1 MQNKYQPMP
10 AQVFRV
16 SVETSTLGETVAR
29 MTRLVNLECFAS
41 MNLAEISAAASSDI
55 ASDTAS
61 DAVSSVPPRHDPREL
76 AALAARLFSAAG
88 MDADKAASVADLL
101 LLTDMMGRA
110 THGLAQ
116 CPAYLGELV
125 NGRMTGD
132 GEPETV
138 RDTGATLVWD
148 GGYRPGLW
156 LMRRA
161 LELGFERLPEHG
173 VFSFAMRRSHHIG
186 CLAAIAKQATDRGYY
201 AMIASSGPHTKVVA
215 PFGGKEGLF
224 SPNPFAFAFP
234 TSHFPVLVDTCASLT
249 TVSMTRQK
257 AAADELF
264 DHAWLLDEHGKPTR
278 DASVMERSQDRGSL
292 MLLGGEEAG
301 HKGFGL
307 ALMVEAL
314 TQGLAGFG
322 RRDAPT
328 RWGANVWLQLID
340 PSAFAGSGDA
350 LAQMDFFVD
359 RCHANAPVDPARPVR
374 LPGEQAAR
382 NIAKHEREGVALTAN
397 TAAALRE
404 WAQRLGVEATPL
416 G

>member
-1 MQNKYQPMP
+1 
-10 AQVFRV
+10 
-16 SVETSTLGETVAR
+16 
-29 MTRLVNLECFAS
+29 
-41 MNLAEISAAASSDI
+41 MNLAATSPETADAHSA
-55 ASDTAS
+55 
-61 DAVSSVPPRHDPREL
+61 DAGTTRHDPRAL
-76 AALAARLFSAAG
+76 AALATRLFTAAG
-88 MDADKAASVADLL
+88 MDAAKAASVADLL
-101 LLTDMMGRA
+101 LLTDMMGRG

-116 CPAYLGELV
+116 CPAYLDELA
-125 NGRMTGD
+125 NGRMTGS

-138 RDTGATLVWD
+138 RDTGATVVWD

-156 LMRRA
+156 LMQRA

-234 TSHFPVLVDTCASLT
+234 TTHFPVLVDTCASLT

-257 AAADELF
+257 AAAGEPF
-264 DHAWLLDEHGKPTR
+264 EHAWLLDEHGQPTR
-278 DASVMERSQDRGSL
+278 DAAVMERGHDRGSL

-340 PSAFAGSGDA
+340 PAAFAGSDEA
-350 LAQMDFFVD
+350 RAQMDFFVD

-382 NIAKHEREGVALTAN
+382 NIAKHEREGVSLPAT
-397 TAAALRE
+397 TVAALRA
-404 WAQRLGVEATPL
+404 WAQRLDVDAAPID
-416 G
+416 